1 MLAIKNHNLVLKGR
15 EFFIKEKNKLR
26 GAMINK
32 RPLQET
38 GSLKYNGFSLAELR

>member
-32 RPLQET
+32 TSIAGNWKFEV
-38 GSLKYNGFSLAELR
+38 